1 MGDTGAQSTINP
13 HGSCRVYFHARSLQ
27 ADLLRIGTSPGGYQE
42 LFGGERLLAAVSLDR
57 EDNSLSLRA
66 HPAHLHSGDNAQ
78 AFLPENLDEGLCDF
92 WLVAGENAFA
102 ARDEGHFRPKAGKHL
117 AQFEGDVA
125 AAQDEQ
131 RTGLL
136 AKFGLPGVIGRTQ
149 EITGEVRD
157 IYEARHVRNAR
168 L

>member
-1 MGDTGAQSTINP
+1 A
-13 HGSCRVYFHARSLQ
+13 Y
-27 ADLLRIGTSPGGYQE
+27 
-42 LFGGERLLAAVSLDR
+42 
-57 EDNSLSLRA
+57 
-66 HPAHLHSGDNAQ
+66 PAHLRSGDNLQ
-78 AFLPENLDEGLCDF
+78 AFLLEDLGEGLGDF

-102 ARDEGHFRPKAGKHL
+102 AYDEGYLRPKAGKHL
-117 AQFEGDVA
+117 AQFEGDIA

-131 RTGLL
+131 RTRLL
-136 AKFGLPGVIGRTQ
+136 AQLTPPGIIGRTQ